1 MPSAR
6 AWILCVLSLSGLIVT
21 VALSAAQT
29 SSPARL
35 LVLLRDASAL
45 AIVDPVSRKE
55 LGRVPTVKDP
65 HEVTVS
71 ADGSTAFV
79 ASPSEGIA
87 VIDLAAQKEL
97 RRVNPGDRSAPHDV
111 LFADGKLYFTAE
123 GFKSIGRYD
132 PAANRIEWMLGVG
145 QDGTHML
152 VLSKDRNTMYVPNR
166 GSNSVSVLEAVS
178 TGPPKW
184 RVSAIPVPGKTPEG
198 IDLSPDGRELWTATR
213 GDGGVSIIDVA
224 SRKVTQTLS
233 LGLSDAN
240 RLKLSPDGRFALI
253 LDGGTGTLV
262 VVDAPSRKEVKRIK
276 LAAGDTGDG
285 GMMVMRD
292 SSRVYLGLRDAHKV
306 SVVDLK
312 TLEVSGESAM
322 GPGSG
327 PGCIA
332 WVP

>member
-1 MPSAR
+1 MSSER
-6 AWILCVLSLSGLIVT
+6 KWVLWVTSLATLAFMA
-21 VALSAAQT
+21 ALPAAQT
-29 SSPARL
+29 PSPARL

-65 HEVTVS
+65 HEVTAS
-71 ADGSTAFV
+71 ADGNTAFV

-97 RRVNPGDRSAPHDV
+97 RRFSPGERSAPHDV
-111 LFADGKLYFTAE
+111 LFADGKVYFTAE

-132 PAANRIEWMLGVG
+132 PTANKIEWMLGIG

-152 VLSKDRNTMYVPNR
+152 VLSKDRSTMYVPNR
-166 GSNSVSVLEAVS
+166 GSNSVSVIEAIA

-198 IDLSPDGRELWTATR
+198 LDLSPDGRELWTATR
-213 GDGGVSIIDVA
+213 GDGGISIIDVA

-233 LGLSDAN
+233 LGLTDAN
-240 RLKLSPDGRFALI
+240 RLKLTPDGRLALV
-253 LDGGTGTLV
+253 LDGGTGSLI
-262 VVDAPSRKEVKRIK
+262 VVDAPGRKEIKRIK
-276 LAAGDTGDG
+276 LAPGDTGDG

-312 TLEVSGESAM
+312 TLEVSNEISM

>member
-1 MPSAR
+1 M
-6 AWILCVLSLSGLIVT
+6 SLVGLVVT
-21 VALSAAQT
+21 AALSTAQT
-29 SSPARL
+29 PSPGRL

-71 ADGSTAFV
+71 ADGTTAFV

-87 VIDLAAQKEL
+87 MIDLAAMKEL

-198 IDLSPDGRELWTATR
+198 IDLSSDGRELWTATR

-233 LGLSDAN
+233 LGMSDAN
-240 RLKLSPDGRFALI
+240 RLKLTPDGKFALI

-262 VVDAPSRKEVKRIK
+262 VVDAPTRKEVKRIR
-276 LAAGDTGDG
+276 LAPGDTGDG

-292 SSRVYLGLRDAHKV
+292 NSRVYLGLRDAHKV

-312 TLEVSGESAM
+312 TLEVSGEIAM

-332 WVP
+332 WVY

>member
-1 MPSAR
+1 MRSDR
-6 AWILCVLSLSGLIVT
+6 MRVQWVISLGALIVT
-21 VALSAAQT
+21 AGLSAAQT
-29 SSPARL
+29 PSPARL
-35 LVLLRDASAL
+35 LVLLRDASQL
-45 AIVDPVSRKE
+45 AIVDPVSRNV

-71 ADGSTAFV
+71 ADGTTAFV

-87 VIDLAAQKEL
+87 VIDLAGQKEL
-97 RRVNPGDRSAPHDV
+97 RRVNPGERSAPHDV
-111 LFADGKLYFTAE
+111 LFADGKVYFTAE
-123 GFKSIGRYD
+123 GFKTIGRYD
-132 PAANRIEWMLGVG
+132 PAANRVEWMLGIG

-152 VLSKDRNTMYVPNR
+152 VLSRDRSTMFVPNR
-166 GSNSVSVLEAVS
+166 GSNSVSVIEAIS
-178 TGPPKW
+178 AGPPKW
-184 RVSAIPVPGKTPEG
+184 RITAIPVPGKTPEG

-224 SRKVTQTLS
+224 SKKVTHS
-233 LGLSDAN
+233 FNLGLTDAN
-240 RLKLSPDGRFALI
+240 RLKLTPDGRLALI
-253 LDGGTGTLV
+253 LDGGTGSLV
-262 VVDAPSRKEVKRIK
+262 VLDAPSRKEIKRIK
-276 LAAGDTGDG
+276 LAPGDTGDG

-312 TLEVSGESAM
+312 TLEVTSEIAM

-327 PGCIA
+327 PGCIV

>member
-1 MPSAR
+1 MRSAR
-6 AWILCVLSLSGLIVT
+6 TWVLCVMSLGGLIVT

-29 SSPARL
+29 SAPARL

-45 AIVDPVSRKE
+45 AIVDPVSRNV

-132 PAANRIEWMLGVG
+132 PAANRIEWMLGIG

-152 VLSKDRNTMYVPNR
+152 VLSKDRNTMFVPNR
-166 GSNSVSVLEAVS
+166 GSNSVSVLEAIA

-184 RVSAIPVPGKTPEG
+184 RVTAIPVPGKTPEG
-198 IDLSPDGRELWTATR
+198 IDLSSDGRELWTATR

-233 LGLSDAN
+233 LGMSDAN
-240 RLKLSPDGRFALI
+240 RLKLTPDGRYALI

-262 VVDAPSRKEVKRIK
+262 VVDAPSRKEIKRIK
-276 LAAGDTGDG
+276 LAPGDTGDG

-312 TLEVSGESAM
+312 TLEVSSEIAM

-332 WVP
+332 WVY